1 MKVWR
6 MLLSCI
12 AIIAVD
18 LRASGPQRRE
28 NGGAIRASDR

>member
-6 MLLSCI
+6 MLLSCA

-18 LRASGPQRRE
+18 LRASGPQLRE
-28 NGGAIRASDR
+28 NGGGVRDSDR